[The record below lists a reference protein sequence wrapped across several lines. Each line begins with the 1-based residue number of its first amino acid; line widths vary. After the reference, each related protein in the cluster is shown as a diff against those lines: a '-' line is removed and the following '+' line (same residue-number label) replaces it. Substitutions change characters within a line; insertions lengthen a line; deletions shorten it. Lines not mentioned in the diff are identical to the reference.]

1 MDFVLNN
8 QDLVDIITGN
18 MDFTSL
24 SNIRLTCKKMNK
36 YTKKHYIR
44 SISKYSKFEFKK
56 KIAAEKIYE
65 WMIEN
70 EMDYVA
76 DNVEEPVD
84 FEVFYNEIH
93 NNDVLYNL
101 MLLNS
106 DSQEDLDNKV
116 QRLYNEFM
124 EDFIGEE
131 WIPAGAHSNIKKT
144 IKK

>member
-1 MDFVLNN
+1 MEFVLNN
-8 QDLVDIITGN
+8 QDLVDIIAGN
-18 MDFTSL
+18 MDFSSL

-44 SISKYSKFEFKK
+44 SISKYSKFELKK
-56 KIAAEKIYE
+56 KIAAEQIYE
-65 WMIEN
+65 WMVEN

-76 DNVEEPVD
+76 DTIEEPVD
-84 FEVFYNEIH
+84 FEVFYNEVH

-106 DSQEDLDNKV
+106 NNQEELDNKI

-131 WIPAGAHSNIKKT
+131 
-144 IKK
+144 

>member
-1 MDFVLNN
+1 MEFVLNN
-8 QDLVDIITGN
+8 QDLVDIIAGN

-44 SISKYSKFEFKK
+44 SISKYSKFEIKK
-56 KIAAEKIYE
+56 QFAAEQIYE
-65 WMIEN
+65 WMVEN

-76 DNVEEPVD
+76 DNIEEPVD

-106 DSQEDLDNKV
+106 NNQEDLDNKV

-131 WIPAGAHSNIKKT
+131 
-144 IKK
+144 

>member
-8 QDLVDIITGN
+8 QDIVDLIAGN
-18 MDFTSL
+18 MDFVSL

-44 SISKYSKFEFKK
+44 SISKYSKFEIKK

-65 WMIEN
+65 WMVEN

-76 DNVEEPVD
+76 DTIEEPVD

-93 NNDVLYNL
+93 NNEVLYNL

-106 DSQEDLDNKV
+106 DNQEDLDNKV

-124 EDFIGEE
+124 DEFIGEE
-131 WIPAGAHSNIKKT
+131 WIPAGVHSNIKKT